1 MIRYSKLIMVSALFL
16 SCVSHE
22 QKTDNTATGSD
33 SINNSKA
40 PGLTTDNTNYFKIDG
55 DSMVIPSFDIE
66 VSLSEKANEK
76 LRNDKET
83 VVVTAWFSGQPSDTS
98 SKEYAA
104 SGAMFIQS
112 ARVELSNSRI
122 AKFGGIK
129 FSKASYDSLAGKD
142 ISVLVTI
149 FSGRRSTQDNLL
161 DCTILEEKMS
171 AVKGRKFIVEG
182 KLIAEPDSLERQ

>member
-1 MIRYSKLIMVSALFL
+1 MIRYSKLVMVSALFL
-16 SCVSHE
+16 SCASHE
-22 QKTDNTATGSD
+22 QKMDSTVTGSD

-40 PGLTTDNTNYFKIDG
+40 PGLITDSTNYFKIDG
-55 DSMVIPSFDIE
+55 DSLVIPSFDIE

-76 LRNDKET
+76 LRSDKET

-104 SGAMFIQS
+104 SGAMFIRS
-112 ARVELSNSRI
+112 ARIELSNSRV
-122 AKFGGIK
+122 ATFGGIK
-129 FSKASYDSLAGKD
+129 FSQASYDSLAGKD

-161 DCTILEEKMS
+161 DCAILAEKMS
-171 AVKGRKFIVEG
+171 VVKGRKFILEG
-182 KLIAEPDSLERQ
+182 KLIAEPDSLAAQ